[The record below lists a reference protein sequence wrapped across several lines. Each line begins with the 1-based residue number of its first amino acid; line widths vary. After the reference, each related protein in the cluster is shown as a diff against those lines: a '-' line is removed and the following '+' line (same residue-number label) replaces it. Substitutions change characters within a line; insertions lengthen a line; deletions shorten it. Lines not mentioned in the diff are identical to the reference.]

1 MTMTPGLR
9 KLMLT
14 AHITSSVG
22 LLGAIAAFLAL
33 SVAGL
38 TSRDEQ
44 MVRAAYRAMELSA
57 RLVIVPLALASLLDG
72 LIQALGTPWGLFRH
86 YWVLAKLLLTVFA
99 TIVLLI
105 KLELIGTAAQLAAE
119 TTLPRA
125 DLRAAGIELV
135 VPAGGGLL
143 VLLVPMTLSVYKPWG
158 ATRYGLRM
166 LHKQRSLA
174 PSQARVPPAPTAL
187 MDSFD

>member
-174 PSQARVPPAPTAL
+174 PSQAGVPPAPTAL